1 MEIKYFVRTMA
12 NRKDILPDYF
22 EKIIDNEG
30 RYVKS
35 YINALYT
42 ISDYNAILVEDD
54 IVLCNNF
61 KEEVEKV
68 IAQYPNNVI
77 NFFSN
82 PDRYYTTHFA
92 EIFNYN
98 QCTYF
103 PKGLAKN
110 LADEMMKI
118 YIPEDNKKHRQR
130 YGRLLGLS
138 MIKLGIPHLIY
149 RPCLVNHI
157 DGNSTFDGGFYQR
170 NTIYFKD
177 YLDKLGISVEEAF
190 SLNNQR
196 ALKKL
201 LEADR
206 AVWYKDNECYK
217 RLYNL

>member
-1 MEIKYFVRTMA
+1 MKYYVRTMPG
-12 NRKDILPDYF
+12 RKDVLPDYF
-22 EKIIDNEG
+22 EKIIDTEG

-35 YINALYT
+35 YIDALYK
-42 ISDYNAILVEDD
+42 ISDYDAVLVEDD

-68 IAQYPNNVI
+68 IAQYPTTII

-82 PDRYYTTHFA
+82 PERYYTTHLTELFG
-92 EIFNYN
+92 YN

-103 PKGLAKN
+103 PRGLAKI

-118 YIPEDNKKHRQR
+118 YIPEENTIYKQR
-130 YGRLLGLS
+130 YGRLLGVSLEN
-138 MIKLGIPHLIY
+138 LGIHHLVY

-157 DGNSTFDGGFYQR
+157 DGTSTFDGKFNQR

-177 YLDKLGISVEEAF
+177 YLDRLGITMEEAYKTE
-190 SLNNQR
+190 NKK

-201 LEADR
+201 LDADKV
-206 AVWYKDNECYK
+206 VWYKDNEQYK
-217 RLYNL
+217 KLYL